1 MAENCPDNK
10 NMSMADPASQAAN
23 TGAIQVNL
31 SQSALDIFNPN
42 YALSAIQ
49 TFNVFNNV
57 ANKMFGID
65 ARWFRAVPQQRSKDV
80 IFQEYTLS
88 SVEDAPLCLKVVV
101 PDGNFPDSKYQY
113 DLMGLEYQVPLE
125 VQIDKK
131 YWEEI
136 AGFGTAPQ
144 KKDIVYLPMPH
155 KLYQVESS
163 YLKRGFM
170 EQETTWVVNL
180 RKYMPEASRKEG
192 SEVKETIDMYTVS
205 EQEIFG
211 EALGNE
217 MAKLTD
223 DKQMS
228 QFNSTERDKYKILD
242 DDLKIITSNVEFY
255 GTIVAQSF
263 YDLNTSKMY
272 DAVEYKN
279 PTGDEITETFD
290 RAICEWVM
298 PRSVT
303 EEYDVIWIQK
313 DVTITYPANYK
324 IKVKGTKRFNLND
337 TFVISRPGA
346 LNFYAKV
353 IDESNS
359 VNGIYFCEIDSAV
372 ETHLLSISSSWASYK
387 GYKMKVK
394 DPIVLLDGRSSSGS
408 GFKAAIY
415 ANQYFKVNYGTQE
428 YILVMDD
435 LLDDN
440 KWYGVVVNIGNTWKQ
455 YNVYIWEQHPTDE
468 SAKLRIKYYETL
480 RFVPEYVS
488 ITKYVVD
495 KSPTYATNIRLF
507 KTTIEEE
514 KQNLELLSFFTRD
527 SDQSLILD
535 NCDQDLRKLPY
546 ISKQK

>member
-1 MAENCPDNK
+1 
-10 NMSMADPASQAAN
+10 
-23 TGAIQVNL
+23 
-31 SQSALDIFNPN
+31 
-42 YALSAIQ
+42 
-49 TFNVFNNV
+49 
-57 ANKMFGID
+57 
-65 ARWFRAVPQQRSKDV
+65 
-80 IFQEYTLS
+80 
-88 SVEDAPLCLKVVV
+88 
-101 PDGNFPDSKYQY
+101 
-113 DLMGLEYQVPLE
+113 
-125 VQIDKK
+125 
-131 YWEEI
+131 
-136 AGFGTAPQ
+136 
-144 KKDIVYLPMPH
+144 
-155 KLYQVESS
+155 
-163 YLKRGFM
+163 
-170 EQETTWVVNL
+170 
-180 RKYMPEASRKEG
+180 
-192 SEVKETIDMYTVS
+192 
-205 EQEIFG
+205 
-211 EALGNE
+211 
-217 MAKLTD
+217 
-223 DKQMS
+223 
-228 QFNSTERDKYKILD
+228 
-242 DDLKIITSNVEFY
+242 
-255 GTIVAQSF
+255 
-263 YDLNTSKMY
+263 
-272 DAVEYKN
+272 
-279 PTGDEITETFD
+279 
-290 RAICEWVM
+290 M

>member
-10 NMSMADPASQAAN
+10 NISMADPASQAAN
-23 TGAIQVNL
+23 TGAVQVNL

-242 DDLKIITSNVEFY
+242 GDLKIITSNVEFY

-298 PRSVT
+298 PRPVT
-303 EEYDVIWIQK
+303 EEYDVVWIQK